1 MPSALPDFVRVEL
14 AEWRV
19 SKYASMSEGPARAD
33 GHAADGDLAGGIGCY
48 DVNSSRRHRR
58 SVRLAGYDY
67 SQPGAYF
74 VTICAQDRSRFF
86 GEVVGGQMHLNEPG
100 RMIVGQW
107 TALPQRF
114 PVVCLDAFVVMPN
127 HLHGIL
133 IIRHVGAPLVGALVG
148 ARNAGSTGTMRAATD
163 DDQNVRRQPGLGDIV
178 GAFKSIS
185 TVEYGRGVR
194 AEGWP
199 CYRDRLWQRDYHEH
213 IIRDEDSLNRIRLY
227 ITANPV
233 NWSTDRENPTCVAP
247 HWEPDD
253 GQNPSPSEPDDVGA
267 PLVGALFEGGDE

>member
-1 MPSALPDFVRVEL
+1 MGRPGSDCRLASPQRRRNPARKSMPSALPDFVRVEL

-33 GHAADGDLAGGIGCY
+33 GHAADGDVAGGIGCY

-74 VTICAQDRSRFF
+74 VTICAQDRTHFF

-133 IIRHVGAPLVGALVG
+133 IIRHVGAPLVG
-148 ARNAGSTGTMRAATD
+148 D
-163 DDQNVRRQPGLGDIV
+163 P
-178 GAFKSIS
+178 
-185 TVEYGRGVR
+185 
-194 AEGWP
+194 
-199 CYRDRLWQRDYHEH
+199 RLSVCEP
-213 IIRDEDSLNRIRLY
+213 RLRSCGPRLQ
-227 ITANPV
+227 AWGP
-233 NWSTDRENPTCVAP
+233 E
-247 HWEPDD
+247 
-253 GQNPSPSEPDDVGA
+253 
-267 PLVGALFEGGDE
+267 